1 MLFFKNLLKRK
12 KEEDELSFIRS
23 SLLPPTNSF
32 AKRLLK
38 LGGIKKNV
46 EKISMLSSSTS
57 FLYFSYTSWLTTLLG
72 IENMVPEVYGDN
84 AVPYYKHYLKI
95 DD

>member
-12 KEEDELSFIRS
+12 KEEDELPFIRS
-23 SLLPPTNSF
+23 SLLSPTNSF

-46 EKISMLSSSTS
+46 EKISMLSTTS
-57 FLYFSYTSWLTTLLG
+57 FLYFSYNSWLTTLLG
-72 IENMVPEVYGDN
+72 IENVVPEVYGDN
-84 AVPYYKHYLKI
+84 AFPYYKHYLKI